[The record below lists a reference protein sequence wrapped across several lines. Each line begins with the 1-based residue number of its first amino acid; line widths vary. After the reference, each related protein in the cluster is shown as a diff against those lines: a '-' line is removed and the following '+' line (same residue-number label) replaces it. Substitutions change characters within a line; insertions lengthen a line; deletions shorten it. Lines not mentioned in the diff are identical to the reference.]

1 MLACPFEQL
10 RERTIYFGRVFYAG
24 FVRLLPCSDDLV
36 NLRSSVSITVVKVRR
51 RKTDIAFTTAST
63 DLCEDVVAFINGL
76 AFFGF
81 DLVRHSE
88 R

>member
-1 MLACPFEQL
+1 
-10 RERTIYFGRVFYAG
+10 
-24 FVRLLPCSDDLV
+24 
-36 NLRSSVSITVVKVRR
+36 VSIIVDKVRR
-51 RKTDIAFTTAST
+51 RKTDIAFTTAAT
-63 DLCEDVVAFINGL
+63 DLREDVVTFIDGL